1 MPSHAVDIFSPGSQP
16 ELYLVILLP
25 VKTAISL
32 PDELFTRVEAR
43 AAELGVNRSE
53 FFAAAASRYLD
64 ETDAAGLTDAV
75 DTALRH
81 AGVASAEEA
90 RGVAAA
96 GRDRLAELTAGDDW

>member
-1 MPSHAVDIFSPGSQP
+1 MLSHAHTVSDSRSWAG
-16 ELYLVILLP
+16 LYPVILCS

-64 ETDAAGLTDAV
+64 ETDAAGLTASV

-81 AGVASAEEA
+81 AGVASALEA
-90 RGVAAA
+90 QAVAAA

>member
-1 MPSHAVDIFSPGSQP
+1 MLSHAHTVSDPRSRRR
-16 ELYLVILLP
+16 LYPVILP
-25 VKTAISL
+25 TVKTAISL

-64 ETDAAGLTDAV
+64 ETDAAGLTTAV

-81 AGVASAEEA
+81 ARAASAEEA
-90 RGVAAA
+90 RAVVAA
-96 GRDRLAELTAGDDW
+96 GRDRLAALTAGDDW

>member
-1 MPSHAVDIFSPGSQP
+1 MPSNAVDIVSARSQP
-16 ELYLVILLP
+16 ELYPVILSR

-32 PDELFTRVEAR
+32 PDELFSRVEAR

-64 ETDAAGLTDAV
+64 ETDAAGLTTAV

-81 AGVASAEEA
+81 AGAASAEEA
-90 RGVAAA
+90 RAVVAA
-96 GRDRLAELTAGDDW
+96 GRDRLAALTAGDDW

>member
-1 MPSHAVDIFSPGSQP
+1 MLSHAHTVSDPGSWRR
-16 ELYLVILLP
+16 LYPVILP
-25 VKTAISL
+25 AVKTAISL

-64 ETDAAGLTDAV
+64 ETGTAGLTAAV

-90 RGVAAA
+90 RAVASA
-96 GRDRLAELTAGDDW
+96 GRDRLAALTVGDDW